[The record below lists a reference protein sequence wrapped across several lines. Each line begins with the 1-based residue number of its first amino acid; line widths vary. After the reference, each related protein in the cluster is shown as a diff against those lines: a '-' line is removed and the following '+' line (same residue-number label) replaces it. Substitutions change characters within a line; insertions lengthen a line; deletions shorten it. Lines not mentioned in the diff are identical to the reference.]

1 MQIVMLDSLSMA
13 NGVLKSG
20 SIYDLSEERAIKLIN
35 KGLAKPLESVVVDRP
50 TIKRRV
56 TSLPHGDKGN

>member
-1 MQIVMLDSLSMA
+1 MRVIMLDSLSMA

-20 SIYDLSEERAIKLIN
+20 AIYDLSEERAQKLID
-35 KGLAKPLESVVVDRP
+35 KGLAKSLDNAVTERP

-56 TSLPHGDKGN
+56 TSLPHGDKG